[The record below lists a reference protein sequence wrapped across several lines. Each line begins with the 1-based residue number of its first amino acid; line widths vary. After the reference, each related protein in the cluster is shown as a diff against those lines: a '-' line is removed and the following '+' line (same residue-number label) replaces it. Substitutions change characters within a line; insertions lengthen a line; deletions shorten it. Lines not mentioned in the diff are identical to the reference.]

1 MLYVA
6 FNGVNLFEIWSLI
19 DAINCVFVAWPM
31 TSYFYLVEHVDVTAV
46 LFMAHNQVRL
56 KTNAKQFAHS
66 PNVFKQQR
74 ID

>member
-1 MLYVA
+1 
-6 FNGVNLFEIWSLI
+6 
-19 DAINCVFVAWPM
+19 M

-74 ID
+74 IDEGDSR